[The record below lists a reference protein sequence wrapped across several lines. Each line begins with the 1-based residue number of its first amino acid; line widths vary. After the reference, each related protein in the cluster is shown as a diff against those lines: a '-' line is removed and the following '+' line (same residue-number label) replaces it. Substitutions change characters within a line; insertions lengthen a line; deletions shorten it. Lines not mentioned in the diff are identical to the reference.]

1 MEKLWSCGLTES
13 INIVSNIELHCQS
26 ANDPILSLV
35 TALHFADSLSEHH
48 RYVEAV
54 GHYQMILQQMKSAN
68 MREIS
73 TQMEKKGLNEMDI
86 RIKLAMCQYRMKNCQ
101 MALEMLENILYQEGC
116 PVKAMA
122 FAASLYHKLGQN
134 RLAAKHY
141 KDVVRKCPLALEA
154 INGLLRIG
162 VKAVE
167 IISLI
172 PYDLQSQHF
181 WLPVWI
187 KAGELLEQYQFAS
200 AVTVLQSLP
209 EKSFE
214 SSELLAQLAY
224 SQWMAGKLDIAKR
237 SFQKARSV
245 NPHIIRHM
253 DSYAHLLFMDENKQE
268 LENIATSLQQSSQ
281 DHCESWI
288 ALAYLSFTVDKKS
301 RALYFSEK
309 AVSLSEANVEAN
321 VEAVILK
328 GFLLRKF
335 NKSQQAIVQYQ
346 EAVKISPGH
355 FYANEGLV
363 QCLLDCHRYRSAEL
377 VAQSML
383 RAVGQSGRAFMVVF

>member
-355 FYANEGLV
+355 FYANEGLPLF
-363 QCLLDCHRYRSAEL
+363 QCLCVPRC
-377 VAQSML
+377 ML
-383 RAVGQSGRAFMVVF
+383 QYVI